1 MAIIAPLSSSS
12 INERP
17 RYFRYQSGCAFALK
31 LRRYAKIVEVCS
43 IKYWER
49 DGDGLRLP
57 PFRCHPLR
65 SSLSA
70 IRNASAEV
78 YTSLARR

>member
-12 INERP
+12 INERL
-17 RYFRYQSGCAFALK
+17 RHFRYQGGCALALK
-31 LRRYAKIVEVCS
+31 LRRYAKVVEVCS
-43 IKYWER
+43 IKYWDYDW
-49 DGDGLRLP
+49 DGRPLP

-78 YTSLARR
+78 DTS